1 MANNYYQATVS
12 PLLPASLFTDEELD
26 SLSCAC
32 GLTGD
37 PDGDL
42 IYFYADTQF
51 CEEGETPEGDRVNCL
66 TLLQEKLKRLPPPDF
81 PAIAIEGAATCSRM
95 RQGEFG
101 GFAFYITR
109 GEVRYSSTWQWLN
122 EQAHGLMP
130 VPYQPKVQLASSSF
144 SVLLLYPDY
153 LDDTGYETF
162 YALVNASDQESA
174 VAAARKQAAEAQST
188 EIDDPTDFHPLLVT
202 EGHHASLPLFDK

>member
-1 MANNYYQATVS
+1 MANNYYQATIS
-12 PLLPASLFTDEELD
+12 PLLPASLFTEDELE
-26 SLSCAC
+26 SLSSAC
-32 GLTGD
+32 GLTGE
-37 PDGDL
+37 PEGDL

-51 CEEGETPEGDRVNCL
+51 CEVGETPEGDRVNCL
-66 TLLQEKLKRLPPPDF
+66 KLLQKKLKRLPPADF

-95 RQGEFG
+95 REGEFG

-109 GEVRYSSTWQWLN
+109 SEVRSFSTWQWRY
-122 EQAHGLMP
+122 EQAHALMP
-130 VPYQPKVQLASSSF
+130 VPYQPEAQLTPVSF

-174 VAAARKQAAEAQST
+174 VAIAQKQAAGAQSI